1 MPIHKDYIKWG
12 SGLFC
17 NSACKITNNTELL
30 SVYVINNFFKDWGHQ
45 IIHNFETLKNL
56 PEKSGFNNITK
67 EETGKSN
74 IFALKNMEKHGEII
88 PYEFNEP
95 EALIVQAVK

>member
-1 MPIHKDYIKWG
+1 M
-12 SGLFC
+12 
-17 NSACKITNNTELL
+17 
-30 SVYVINNFFKDWGHQ
+30 
-45 IIHNFETLKNL
+45 LKNL

-74 IFALKNMEKHGEII
+74 ILALENMEKHGEII